1 MQNFTGWQTGKM
13 PENLGAKTIFI
24 LHIHQLPPEE
34 VTQGVCLK
42 PMHDTW
48 YQDTHGCIYDLNTS
62 DRDKW

>member
-1 MQNFTGWQTGKM
+1 M

-24 LHIHQLPPEE
+24 LHIHQLPQEE

-42 PMHDTW
+42 LMHDTW
-48 YQDTHGCIYDLNTS
+48 YQDTHGCIYDLNRS